1 MFFLSLRFMWVRR
14 GVRKNRG
21 VLTVS
26 PHLYFVMLHSF
37 TRNYNDLSTDAGFQY
52 EFYCDCCGNGFKST
66 FKESTTYNNRKRAE
80 GIGRGASLLNNLF
93 GGKLSGLSNAIE
105 MIYRRLTR

>member
-1 MFFLSLRFMWVRR
+1 M
-14 GVRKNRG
+14 
-21 VLTVS
+21 S

-66 FKESTTYNNRKRAE
+66 FKESSTYNSRKRTE
-80 GIGRGASLLNNLF
+80 GFGRGV
-93 GGKLSGLSNAIE
+93 GILSGLLGGRLGSIGNAIE
-105 MIYRRLTR
+105 SGANVLRDRMEDRSPQWRKEQENTIDVG